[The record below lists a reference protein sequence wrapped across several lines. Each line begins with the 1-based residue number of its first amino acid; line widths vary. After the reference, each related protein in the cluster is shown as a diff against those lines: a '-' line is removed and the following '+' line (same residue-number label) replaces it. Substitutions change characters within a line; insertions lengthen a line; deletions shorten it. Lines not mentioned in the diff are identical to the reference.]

1 MRCATCG
8 AELIEVGFPKE
19 GFQEYRCPNGCEEIF
34 SLRVKVANAILC
46 AIFVVVLLAT
56 TILVLPI
63 WTYFKINAQLTTL
76 NLARDFSNLRS
87 ACVRAFIFVLS
98 ALKQKSK
105 IKLPKKLEATTS
117 LNSANEAI

>member
-63 WTYFKINAQLTTL
+63 WVTSIITEKFRQ
-76 NLARDFSNLRS
+76 
-87 ACVRAFIFVLS
+87 FIGHLF
-98 ALKQKSK
+98 
-105 IKLPKKLEATTS
+105 
-117 LNSANEAI
+117 